1 MPAVRY
7 DEAAWSFSEIRLMR
21 RVLLIIVLGLGASAA
36 QADDDLFYVGAG
48 VSRNQISDI
57 TNNTLYYS
65 DIDKTSWK
73 VLGGFRPISFV
84 GVEADY
90 MNLGGE
96 SSTFFGARYAH
107 SDSKAFAAYGV
118 GFLPVPVPYLDLFVK
133 AGAARWELQ
142 GSSSYPNSPL
152 FYFSTNGTSFAWGAG
167 AQVHLGMIG
176 ARLEYE
182 KFNVTNTG
190 GAGIVSLDAVLIL

>member
-1 MPAVRY
+1 
-7 DEAAWSFSEIRLMR
+7 MR
-21 RVLLIIVLGLGASAA
+21 RLLLVIALALGASAA
-36 QADDDLFYVGAG
+36 QADDGLFYVGAG
-48 VSRNQISDI
+48 VSRNQLSGI
-57 TNNTLYYS
+57 TNDGVYYS

-73 VLGGFRPISFV
+73 VLAGFRPISYV
-84 GVEADY
+84 AVEADY

-96 SSTFFGARYAH
+96 SSTFFGERYAH

-133 AGAARWELQ
+133 AGLARWKLD
-142 GSSSYPNSPL
+142 GDTSYPNAGSSL
-152 FYFSTNGTSFAWGAG
+152 FSFSSDGTSFAWGAG

-182 KFNVTNTG
+182 KFNITNTG
-190 GAGIVSLDAVLIL
+190 GAGIVSLEGVLILP

>member
-1 MPAVRY
+1 
-7 DEAAWSFSEIRLMR
+7 MR
-21 RVLLIIVLGLGASAA
+21 RLLLIIALALGASAA
-36 QADDDLFYVGAG
+36 HSDDDLFYVGAG
-48 VSRNQISDI
+48 VSRNQMSDI
-57 TNNTLYYS
+57 TNNGLTYS

-73 VLGGFRPISFV
+73 LLAGIRPISFV
-84 GVEADY
+84 GAEADY
-90 MNLGGE
+90 MNFGGE

-133 AGAARWELQ
+133 AGLARWELQ
-142 GSSSYPNSPL
+142 GSSNYPNSSL

-182 KFNVTNTG
+182 KFNVANTG
-190 GAGIVSLDAVLIL
+190 GAGIVSLDAVLILP